1 MNSRNIRIFD
11 TTLRDGEQ
19 TPGISLTPDEKVK
32 IARQLDKLGVD
43 AVEAGFPI
51 ASAGECESVGAVAK
65 AGLSCEVVGLAR
77 ANKHDIDV
85 TLGTGVGSV
94 HVFIATSDL
103 HLRHKLKMSRD
114 QVLQRIADCVAY
126 ASKQGKVVEFS
137 AEDATRTE
145 ISFLREA
152 YRTAERSGANR
163 LNIPDTVGVCSPH
176 SIAQITKEIVSSVNV
191 PVSIHCHDDFGLSVA
206 NSLAAIEAGAEQA
219 HVTINGL
226 GERAGNTSLEELVMS
241 LHRLYNLNTKINTEL
256 LNETSKLVATL
267 TGVRV
272 QPNKAVVGE
281 NAFGHESGIHTHG
294 ITEMP
299 LTYEPY
305 DPAIVGRRRW
315 FQAGKHAG
323 AHGIATQLAETG
335 LFPDQNQLGEIVTR
349 VKDIGDKGKTVTDAD
364 LIAIT
369 EAVLGKTTGRE
380 RILDLVD
387 LAVVTGKGL
396 VPTASVRLRLNGK
409 EYTSAETGV
418 GPVDAAIRAVQ
429 KITDPSVQI
438 TLKEYRLEA
447 ITGGSDALAE
457 AIVKVEDAN
466 ETTISASAAREDVVV
481 ASVEAMVEAI
491 NKVLLRRRLQTPPN
505 IPLAEETTR

>member
-1 MNSRNIRIFD
+1 MSSSQIRIFD

-19 TPGISLTPDEKVK
+19 TPGVSLTPDEKVR

-43 AVEAGFPI
+43 AIEAGFPI
-51 ASAGECESVGAVAK
+51 SSAGEWESVSSVAR

-77 ANKHDIDV
+77 ANKVDIDKV
-85 TLGTGVGSV
+85 LSAGVESV

-103 HLRHKLKMSRD
+103 HLKHKLKLSQE
-114 QVLQRIADCVAY
+114 QVLDRIAESVTY
-126 ASKQGKVVEFS
+126 AKHQARIVEFS
-137 AEDATRTE
+137 AEDATRTGAE
-145 ISFLREA
+145 FLRKA
-152 YRTAERSGANR
+152 YETAERSGADR
-163 LNIPDTVGVCSPH
+163 LNIPDTVGISSPQ
-176 SIAQITKEIVSSVNV
+176 SIARITREVVSSATV
-191 PVSIHCHDDFGLSVA
+191 PVSIHCHNDFGLAVA
-206 NSLAAIEAGAEQA
+206 NSLAAIEAGATQA
-219 HVTINGL
+219 HVTVNGL

-241 LHRLYNLNTKINTEL
+241 LHRLYDRNTRINTEL
-256 LNETSKLVATL
+256 LNETSKLVASL

-305 DPAIVGRRRW
+305 DPALVGRRRW

-323 AHGIATQLAETG
+323 AHGIAAQLAEAG
-335 LFPDQNQLGEIVTR
+335 LFPDKNQLAEIVTR

-429 KITDPSVQI
+429 KITDPSVQVS
-438 TLKEYRLEA
+438 LKEYRLEA
-447 ITGGSDALAE
+447 ITGGSNALAE
-457 AIVKVEDAN
+457 ALVKVEDA
-466 ETTISASAAREDVVV
+466 TGITVSASAAREDVVV
-481 ASVEAMVEAI
+481 ASVEAMIEAI
-491 NKVLLRRRLQTPPN
+491 NKVLLRRRLQTPSN
-505 IPLAEETTR
+505 LSISTVE

>member
-1 MNSRNIRIFD
+1 MTSTQVRIFD

-19 TPGISLTPDEKVK
+19 TPGVSLTPDEKVR
-32 IARQLDKLGVD
+32 IAHQLDKMGVD

-51 ASAGECESVGAVAK
+51 ASTGECESVSAVAR
-65 AGLSCEVVGLAR
+65 ADLSCEVVALAR
-77 ANKHDIDV
+77 ANKGDIDV
-85 TLGTGVGSV
+85 ALNTGVDCI
-94 HVFIATSDL
+94 HVFMATSDL
-103 HLRHKLKMSRD
+103 HLKHKLRLTG
-114 QVLQRIADCVAY
+114 QQALNRIAESVTY
-126 ASKQGKVVEFS
+126 AKRHAQIVEFS

-145 ISFLREA
+145 IAFLRKA
-152 YRTAERSGANR
+152 YETAERSGADR
-163 LNIPDTVGVCSPH
+163 INIPDTVGVSSPK
-176 SIAQITKEIVSSVNV
+176 SIAAMTKEIVSSVGV
-191 PVSIHCHDDFGLSVA
+191 PVSIHCHNDFGLAVA
-206 NSLAAIEAGAEQA
+206 NSLAAIEAGAVQA
-219 HVTINGL
+219 HVAVNGL

-241 LHRLYNLNTKINTEL
+241 LHRLYNRTTRIKTEL
-256 LNETSKLVATL
+256 LNETSKLVTTL

-294 ITEMP
+294 IIEMP

-323 AHGIATQLAETG
+323 AHGIATQLAEAG
-335 LFPDQNQLGEIVTR
+335 FFPDKNQLAEIVTR

-396 VPTASVRLRLNGK
+396 VPTASVRLRLNDK

-429 KITDPSVQI
+429 KITDPSVQVS
-438 TLKEYRLEA
+438 LKEYRLEA
-447 ITGGSDALAE
+447 ITGGSNALAE
-457 AIVKVEDAN
+457 ALVKVEDAN
-466 ETTISASAAREDVVV
+466 GTTVSASTAREDVVV
-481 ASVEAMVEAI
+481 ASVEAMIEAI
-491 NKVLLRRRLQTPPN
+491 NKVLLRRRLQTTVGLSVSP
-505 IPLAEETTR
+505 AG

>member
-1 MNSRNIRIFD
+1 MSETQIRIFD

-19 TPGISLTPDEKVK
+19 TPGVSLTPDEKVR

-43 AVEAGFPI
+43 AIEAGFPV
-51 ASAGECESVGAVAK
+51 ASTGEWESVSAVAK

-77 ANKHDIDV
+77 ANKLDIDKA
-85 TLGTGVGSV
+85 LSAGVRSV

-103 HLRHKLKMSRD
+103 HLKHKLKLTRQ
-114 QVLQRIADCVAY
+114 QVLDRIAEWVAY
-126 ASKQGKVVEFS
+126 SKRSARTVEFS

-145 ISFLREA
+145 PTYLKEA
-152 YRTAERSGANR
+152 YQTAERAGADR
-163 LNIPDTVGVCSPH
+163 LNVPDTVGVSSPH
-176 SIAQITKEIVSSVNV
+176 SIAKVTEGIVSAVNV
-191 PVSIHCHDDFGLSVA
+191 PVSIHCHNDFGLAVA
-206 NSLAAIEAGAEQA
+206 NSLAAIEAGATQA

-241 LHRLYNLNTKINTEL
+241 LHRLYNRKTRIHTEL
-256 LNETSKLVATL
+256 ITETSKLVSSL
-267 TGVRV
+267 TGIRV
-272 QPNKAVVGE
+272 QPNKAIVGE

-305 DPAIVGRRRW
+305 DPSLVGRRRW

-323 AHGIATQLAETG
+323 AHGIATQLAEAG
-335 LFPDQNQLGEIVTR
+335 LFPDKSQLAEIVSR

-369 EAVLGKTTGRE
+369 EAVLGKTSGRE
-380 RILDLVD
+380 RMLDLVD

-396 VPTASVRLRLNGK
+396 VPTASVRLLLAGK

-429 KITDPSVQI
+429 KITDPSVQVN
-438 TLKEYRLEA
+438 LKEYRLDA
-447 ITGGSDALAE
+447 ITGGSNALAE
-457 AIVKVEDAN
+457 ALVKVEDAN
-466 ETTISASAAREDVVV
+466 GVTVSASAAREDVVV

-491 NKVLLRRRLQTPPN
+491 NKLLLRRRLQEMLPNVPP
-505 IPLAEETTR
+505 IQSSE

>member
-1 MNSRNIRIFD
+1 VTNLSNVRIFD

-19 TPGISLTPDEKVK
+19 TPGVSLTPEEKTR

-51 ASAGECESVGAVAK
+51 ASKGEAESVAAVSA

-77 ANKHDIDV
+77 ANKSDIDAAV
-85 TLGTGVGSV
+85 AANVACV
-94 HVFIATSDL
+94 HVFIATSEL
-103 HLRHKLKMSRD
+103 HMKHKLNMSPG
-114 QVLQRIADCVAY
+114 QVIQHVADAVAY
-126 ASKQGKVVEFS
+126 AKAHGMVVEFS
-137 AEDATRTE
+137 AEDSTRTD
-145 ISFLREA
+145 IHFLKQI
-152 YRTAERSGANR
+152 YQTAEDAGADRINV
-163 LNIPDTVGVCSPH
+163 PDTVGVSSPQLISH
-176 SIAQITKEIVSSVNV
+176 LVKELLSDVKI
-191 PVSIHCHDDFGLSVA
+191 PLSIHCHNDFGLAVA
-206 NSLAAIEAGAEQA
+206 NSLSAIESGASQA
-219 HVTINGL
+219 HVTVNGI

-241 LHRLYNLNTKINTEL
+241 LHKLYGRQTRIKTEL
-256 LNETSKLVATL
+256 LYETSRLVAAL
-267 TGVRV
+267 TGVRL

-281 NAFGHESGIHTHG
+281 NAFGHEAGIHTHG

-323 AHGIATQLAETG
+323 AHGIAAQVAEAG
-335 LFPDQNQLGEIVTR
+335 YFPDKGQLGEIVSR

-364 LIAIT
+364 LLAIT
-369 EAVLGKTTGRE
+369 ESVLGRGSRKE

-387 LAVVTGKGL
+387 LAVITGKGL
-396 VPTASVRLRLNGK
+396 LPTASVRLRLNGM

-418 GPVDAAIRAVQ
+418 GPVDASIRAVQ
-429 KITDPSVQI
+429 KITDPSVQVK
-438 TLKEYRLEA
+438 LKEYRLEA

-466 ETTISASAAREDVVV
+466 GTTVSAAAAREDVVV

-491 NKVLLRRRLQTPPN
+491 DKILFRRRL
-505 IPLAEETTR
+505 ETTSLTGG

>member
-1 MNSRNIRIFD
+1 MMRPVNVRIFD

-19 TPGISLTPDEKVK
+19 TPGVSLTSEEKTR
-32 IARQLDKLGVD
+32 IALQLDKLGVD
-43 AVEAGFPI
+43 SVEAGFPI
-51 ASAGECESVGAVAK
+51 ASKGEAESVAAVSA
-65 AGLSCEVVGLAR
+65 AALSCEVVGLAR
-77 ANKHDIDV
+77 ANKADIDAA
-85 TLGTGVGSV
+85 LGANVACV
-94 HVFIATSDL
+94 HIFIATSEL
-103 HLRHKLKMSRD
+103 HMKHKLNMTPE
-114 QVLQRIADCVAY
+114 QVIQHIADSVSY
-126 ASKQGKVVEFS
+126 AKSHGVVVEFT

-145 ISFLREA
+145 TEFLKQA
-152 YRTAERSGANR
+152 YRTAEHAGADRINV
-163 LNIPDTVGVCSPH
+163 PDTVGVSSPQVISH
-176 SIAQITKEIVSSVNV
+176 LVKELMSEVKI
-191 PVSIHCHDDFGLSVA
+191 PLSIHCHNDFGLAVA
-206 NSLAAIEAGAEQA
+206 NTLAAIESGATQA
-219 HVTINGL
+219 HVTMNGI
-226 GERAGNTSLEELVMS
+226 GERAGNASLEELVMS
-241 LHRLYNLNTKINTEL
+241 LHRLYGRQTGIKTEL
-256 LNETSKLVATL
+256 LHETSRLVAAL

-323 AHGIATQLAETG
+323 AHGIAVQLAESG
-335 LFPDQNQLGEIVTR
+335 YFPDKGQLTEIVSR
-349 VKDIGDKGKTVTDAD
+349 VKNIGDKGKTVTDAD
-364 LIAIT
+364 LLAIT
-369 EAVLGKTTGRE
+369 EAVLGQSSPRE

-418 GPVDAAIRAVQ
+418 GPIDASIRALQ
-429 KITDPSVQI
+429 RITDPSVQVK
-438 TLKEYRLEA
+438 LKEYRLEA

-466 ETTISASAAREDVVV
+466 GTTVSAAAAREDVVV
-481 ASVEAMVEAI
+481 ASVEAMVEAV
-491 NKVLLRRRLQTPPN
+491 NKILFRKRLEART
-505 IPLAEETTR
+505 ETTS